1 MSAQEIQKAIAA
13 LKAETLKKSIEAFE
27 ETKESEKQ
35 KLETHY
41 IELVKKISLQNLL
54 AKLKEKDLKSVCDVA
69 NVKADSDNAATLKK
83 LEVALPGG
91 ISPLLDKSS
100 EDLLKAFSNTLGLEI
115 ADKEDM
121 KKQIADEVMLTG
133 MESFLNKL
141 GAPVLKSSCTEMK
154 LDIKGTKN
162 QLVERYVNSYHL
174 ISVLYL
180 LLYLICL
187 IYRVLYSLSM
197 LNSASLRRNCL

>member
-121 KKQIADEVMLTG
+121 
-133 MESFLNKL
+133 
-141 GAPVLKSSCTEMK
+141 
-154 LDIKGTKN
+154 
-162 QLVERYVNSYHL
+162 
-174 ISVLYL
+174 
-180 LLYLICL
+180 
-187 IYRVLYSLSM
+187 
-197 LNSASLRRNCL
+197 